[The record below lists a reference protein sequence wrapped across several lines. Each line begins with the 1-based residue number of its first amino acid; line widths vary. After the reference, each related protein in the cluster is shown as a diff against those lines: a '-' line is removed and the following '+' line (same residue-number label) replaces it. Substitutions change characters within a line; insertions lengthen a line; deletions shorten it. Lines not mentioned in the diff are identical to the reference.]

1 MVLTVKLLHRKETIV
16 LTAIEI
22 IDQLGIRHLS
32 TREIAKR
39 ENISEGTIF
48 KHFKSKN
55 DIILA
60 VLDHFCKYD
69 NDLLETIKIKK
80 LKPEAALRFVI
91 DAYATYYENYPA
103 ITVIPQI
110 YSILSY
116 EPELSQKVRQIMA
129 LRSNL
134 IREIIEQA
142 KEQGVIKA
150 VASSQVITD
159 IIIGS
164 ISQTCLNWRMS
175 GYCFSLKE
183 RILQAME
190 VIFSLFQENQD
201 NGV

>member
-1 MVLTVKLLHRKETIV
+1 MLLTIKLLHRKETIV

-22 IDQLGIRHLS
+22 IEQLGIRHLS
-32 TREIAKR
+32 TREIARR

-69 NDLLETIKIKK
+69 NDLLETIKIKQ
-80 LKPEAALRFVI
+80 LKPKEALRFVI

-129 LRSNL
+129 LRSNE

-142 KEQGVIKA
+142 KEQGVIRIA
-150 VASSQVITD
+150 ASSQVITD
-159 IIIGS
+159 IIIGT